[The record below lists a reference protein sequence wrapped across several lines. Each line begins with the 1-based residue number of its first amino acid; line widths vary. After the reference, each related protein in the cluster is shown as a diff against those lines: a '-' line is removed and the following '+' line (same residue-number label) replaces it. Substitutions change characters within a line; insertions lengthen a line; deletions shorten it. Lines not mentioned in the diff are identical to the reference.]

1 MNRIE
6 LQKSIDE
13 NVRLVFSRSGGNG
26 GQNVNK
32 LNTRVQAFISLEKL
46 EGLSPEERDQITD
59 KLKNN
64 RNKEGELFVTVQEER
79 TQERNRAI
87 AIQRL
92 LTSITG
98 AALIQRKRKK
108 TKPTKASKE
117 KRLQSKKLH
126 ALVKQGRNSI
136 KGFD

>member
-13 NVRLVFSRSGGNG
+13 NIHLVFSRSGGNG

-32 LNTRVQAFISLEKL
+32 VNTRVQAFVSLEKL
-46 EGLSPEERDQITD
+46 EGLTPEEKEQIKA
-59 KLKNN
+59 KLRNKI
-64 RNKEGELFVTVQEER
+64 NKEGDFFVIVEEER

-92 LTSITG
+92 LTSIEG
-98 AALIQRKRKK
+98 AALIPKKRKK

-117 KRLQSKKLH
+117 KRLKSKKLH